1 MNSVANKKVSSIPPA
16 RGSARLCAEKPAGAN
31 ESVFLDSE
39 AGATSTERHRRL
51 SFAAA
56 LACIVL
62 VAIDLRP
69 GIVSIGPLLPQIR
82 EEFGISNTQASL
94 LTAIPN
100 LLMGL
105 LALATP
111 GLARGY
117 GRDRVILISLAL
129 LTVATAARAF
139 VGSTG
144 LLLVTTAGVGAG
156 IAIVGSLIAGYIK
169 AKFPKHV
176 ALLMGIY
183 AMSIGLGSTIA
194 AAATGVIASSGAGWR
209 WGSGIWALPGLIAM
223 AAWLV
228 VARTEKQSAAAN
240 SSQPAAKRYPLPVSS
255 VTAWLVAFYFAANN
269 ILFFG
274 LLSWIAPMYRG
285 HGMGETT
292 AGLVLASFTAAF
304 MLANPLPGLISRSED
319 RRIPIGI
326 FAGISFVGILAVA
339 VAPHFM
345 PFLVMPI
352 IACGIGGSFTLGMTL
367 PLDNASTPDEANAW
381 NAFVM
386 TIGYFMGAAGPL
398 VVGVLRDLTG
408 GFEAPM
414 WTLGVVA
421 VLMLG
426 MAPFLQPRHYRAEKR
441 EELT

>member
-1 MNSVANKKVSSIPPA
+1 
-16 RGSARLCAEKPAGAN
+16 
-31 ESVFLDSE
+31 
-39 AGATSTERHRRL
+39 
-51 SFAAA
+51 
-56 LACIVL
+56 VL
-62 VAIDLRP
+62 
-69 GIVSIGPLLPQIR
+69 
-82 EEFGISNTQASL
+82 T
-94 LTAIPN
+94 
-100 LLMGL
+100 
-105 LALATP
+105 LATA
-111 GLARGY
+111 G
-117 GRDRVILISLAL
+117 
-129 LTVATAARAF
+129 RAF

-169 AKFPKHV
+169 AKFPKQV

-183 AMSIGLGSTIA
+183 GMSIGLGSTIA
-194 AAATGVIASSGAGWR
+194 AAATGVIAASGSGWR
-209 WGSGIWALPGLIAM
+209 WGSGVWALPGLIAI

-228 VARTEKQSAAAN
+228 VARSEKQSAPAN
-240 SSQPAAKRYPLPVSS
+240 GSQPAAKRYPLPVNN
-255 VTAWLVAFYFAANN
+255 VTAWLVGFYFAANN

-285 HGMGETT
+285 HGVSETM
-292 AGLVLASFTAAF
+292 AGLILASFTAAF
-304 MLANPLPGLISRSED
+304 MLANPLPGLISHSED

-326 FAGISFVGILAVA
+326 FSSLTLIGLLAVA

-345 PFLVMPI
+345 PFVIIPI

-398 VVGVLRDLTG
+398 VVGALRDLTG

-414 WTLGVVA
+414 WTLTAVA
-421 VLMLG
+421 VFMLG
-426 MAPFLQPRHYRAEKR
+426 ITPFLQPRHYRAEKR
-441 EELT
+441 GAEASMRGHSNTLSPPLNI